1 VIYVRLIPPG
11 AADTVHFRVAIP
23 ENAGNQ
29 IKLHARLCYRKFSW
43 YNTNFSFAGIP
54 DPAQPKAEVAPDYD
68 DRHMVLTGST
78 EDVSAKQ
85 KKIPDLPIVALA
97 EDEVTLQVADHNAP
111 VPPPKMEL
119 NAKEWQ
125 RWNDYGIGLF
135 LQGDL
140 KGAEAAFQKIIE
152 MDPKNPDGW
161 VNIGRAAVQE
171 GDMERA
177 RTVLKRALEIN
188 PKIARANFFYAK
200 VLRND
205 GNYDGAADHL
215 RTVLAQYPRD
225 RVARNDLGRILF
237 LQRHYPE
244 AIEQLKEV
252 LAIDPEDLQANYNL
266 MLCYN
271 GIGDEQRAHDFQV
284 RYLRFKAD
292 ESAQALTGPYRLLNP
307 EDNQERQAIHEHLSV
322 PLNTKPVP
330 RQVTHARKGTET
342 VSAGSRQTAM
352 RE

>member
-1 VIYVRLIPPG
+1 
-11 AADTVHFRVAIP
+11 VAIP

-188 PKIARANFFYAK
+188 PKLARANFFYAK

-322 PLNTKPVP
+322 LLK
-330 RQVTHARKGTET
+330 H
-342 VSAGSRQTAM
+342 
-352 RE
+352 